1 MFEFEF
7 SPELTKYRQTLKE
20 WVIQAVRP
28 HAREADTQHAIPKNA
43 IEILD
48 TCPVPLDR
56 IDARATGL
64 PKFPDHD
71 LIRDLVHGEMV
82 LYGDAWLWESMSR
95 GIGHSAVL
103 LLGTPEQIERWHDPI
118 ARPGGGSAGFALT
131 EPGVGSDTSQLA
143 TAAKRDGNHWV
154 LNGSKI
160 YCSRG
165 ADAQYIVVFATID
178 STLGRSGIRGFVV
191 ERGTSGL
198 VITKPN
204 EDKLGLRSWKT
215 TAFSLQDCVVPLDH
229 QLGWSGQ
236 DRGADAAKSLARA
249 LSSFNTTR
257 PMVGAWSLGIAQAAL
272 DVVSEQLQRERTGF
286 APIRWAKIQSELE
299 QMNTAILRGRRLCYH
314 AVWLQS
320 QGLPNRREAPLGK
333 IYGPQVA
340 EGIIRRCMQLLG
352 PDGASEE
359 LLIEKWYRDIK
370 IYDIFEGT
378 GQVMRVLASR
388 ELMGPGAAG

>member
-1 MFEFEF
+1 MYGFQF
-7 SPELTKYRQTLKE
+7 SPELTKYRESLKE

-28 HAREADTQHAIPKNA
+28 YARQADTEHAIPRNA

-48 TCPVPLDR
+48 TCPVALDR
-56 IDARATGL
+56 IDSHGTGL

-71 LIRDLVHGEMV
+71 FVRDLVHSEMV

-95 GIGHSAVL
+95 GIGHSAVFL
-103 LLGTPEQIERWHDPI
+103 MGTPQQIERWHDPI

-131 EPGVGSDTSQLA
+131 EPGIGSDTSRLA
-143 TAAKRDGNHWV
+143 TFAKRDGDHWV

-165 ADAQYIVVFATID
+165 ADAEYIVVFATID
-178 STLGRSGIRGFVV
+178 SSLGRAGIRGFVV
-191 ERGTSGL
+191 ERDTPGL

-215 TAFSLQDCVVPLDH
+215 TAFSLVDCAIPLDH
-229 QLGWSGQ
+229 QLGWSGA
-236 DRGADAAKSLARA
+236 DRGAEAAKSLARA

-257 PMVGAWSLGIAQAAL
+257 PMVGAWSLGLAQAAL
-272 DVVSEQLQRERTGF
+272 DAASEHLLRERRGYS
-286 APIRWAKIQSELE
+286 IGRWAKIEAELE
-299 QMNTAILRGRRLCYH
+299 QMSVAIVRGRRLCYN
-314 AVWLQS
+314 AVWLS
-320 QGLPNRREAPLGK
+320 SRGLPNRREASHGK

-352 PDGASEE
+352 PVGVSEE
-359 LLIEKWYRDIK
+359 LLIEKWYRDVK

-378 GQVMRVLASR
+378 GQIMRVLVSR
-388 ELMGPGAAG
+388 ELMGAGSTG